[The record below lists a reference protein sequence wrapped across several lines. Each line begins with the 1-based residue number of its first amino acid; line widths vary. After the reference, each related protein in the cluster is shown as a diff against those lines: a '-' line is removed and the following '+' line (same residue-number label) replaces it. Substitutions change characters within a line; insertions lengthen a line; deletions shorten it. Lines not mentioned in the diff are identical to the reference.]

1 MKMRRILTLVG
12 PACVVILL
20 AGCSKVPFHELKAA
34 QTAREEAR
42 EIALVYAPEEYNAA
56 LALYDQAR
64 TEIEEQA
71 GKSGFA
77 RNYGS
82 AVDLLTR
89 AKQGFEGSKGKATS
103 MREGLKSQAE
113 QRAAAA
119 GAAVAETRAALDKV
133 RKTSRNRENRDRW
146 SSEVE
151 GLEATLVDANEYVTT
166 EYYKDAIGYFDTVL
180 QDCQRI
186 NSEIAGT

>member
-20 AGCSKVPFHELKAA
+20 AGCSKVPFNELKAA

-42 EIALVYAPEEYNAA
+42 EAALVYAPDEYNAA
-56 LALYDQAR
+56 LALYDEAR
-64 TEIEEQA
+64 TEIEAQA

-77 RNYGS
+77 RNYGT
-82 AVDLLTR
+82 AVDLLTK
-89 AKQGFEGSKGKATS
+89 AKQGFEGSLSKATS
-103 MREGLKSQAE
+103 MRQELKSQAE
-113 QRAAAA
+113 QKATAA
-119 GAAVAETRAALDKV
+119 GAAVAETRAALDKI
-133 RKTSRNRENRDRW
+133 RKTTRNRENRERW

-166 EYYKDAIGYFDTVL
+166 EYFKDAIGYFDTVL
-180 QDCQRI
+180 QECQRI
-186 NSEIAGT
+186 NTEMAGS